1 MKIYRSIL
9 LDGNEEIDT
18 DNLGCSWTLD
28 EIFAEDHAED
38 INRAQGKD
46 GYVILEA
53 EISADQIDMG
63 NTLFA
68 MEHRPHEYEV
78 VLKGGEIEATV
89 IRSEWVDVEED
100 TEIKGWVGNNTFEDY
115 CEDYEG
121 ELNEEDF
128 IELSEEF

>member
-9 LDGNEEIDT
+9 LDANEEIDT
-18 DNLGCSWTLD
+18 DNLGSSWTLD
-28 EIFAEDHAED
+28 EIFAQDHAED
-38 INRAQGKD
+38 INRAKGKD

-53 EISADQIDMG
+53 EIPVDKIDMS

-68 MEHRPHEYEV
+68 MEHRPDEYEV

-100 TEIKGWVGNNTFEDY
+100 AEIKGWVGNNTFEDY
-115 CEDYEG
+115 CEGYEG
-121 ELNEEDF
+121 ELTKEDF
-128 IELSEEF
+128 IELSEDF